1 MALPVIATTTYTL
14 TVPSTGQKVKYRAF
28 LVKEQKSLL
37 IAQQSEDPTVMVDTL
52 KSIIHSCILDKID
65 VDALAT
71 FDLEFIFM
79 QLRSRSVGE
88 IAELLFTCEQCKT
101 GDILVRFDV
110 SQLKVEIP
118 EGHTKKIQ
126 LTDDIGIVLKYPSLD
141 ILGKLQGVDSD
152 STDTNIIFDV
162 IVSCI
167 DYIYDATS
175 VYMAKDST
183 KEELNTFLEN
193 LNSEQFNKIK
203 GFFDS
208 MPKLSQVVEYTCHA
222 CGHHNVRNLRG
233 ITNFF

>member
-193 LNSEQFNKIK
+193 L
-203 GFFDS
+203 
-208 MPKLSQVVEYTCHA
+208 
-222 CGHHNVRNLRG
+222 
-233 ITNFF
+233 